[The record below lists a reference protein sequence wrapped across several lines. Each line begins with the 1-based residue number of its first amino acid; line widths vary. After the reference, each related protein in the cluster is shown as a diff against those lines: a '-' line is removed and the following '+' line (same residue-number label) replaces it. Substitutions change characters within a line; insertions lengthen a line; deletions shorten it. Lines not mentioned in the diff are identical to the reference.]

1 MRQAFV
7 IVLAIVFLAGC
18 GGGGGGGE
26 PLTKEEYA
34 SKADAICAK
43 YNAQVKALDDP
54 SNLSELADI
63 ADKTLPILDNAIS
76 DLKKLKPP
84 ADEQSLA
91 TQWLVQVEGLK
102 NDLQEIRDK
111 ANAKDIQAVQQV
123 VPKAE
128 QHNARS
134 NELATELGMTVCNSD

>member
-7 IVLAIVFLAGC
+7 IVLATVFLAGC
-18 GGGGGGGE
+18 GGGGSSGE

-43 YNAQVKALDDP
+43 YNAKVKALENP

-63 ADKTLPILDNAIS
+63 ADKTLPILDDAIS
-76 DLKKLKPP
+76 DLKKLEPP
-84 ADEQSLA
+84 ADEQSVA
-91 TQWLVQVEGLK
+91 SQWLAQVQGLK

-111 ANAKDIQAVQQV
+111 ANAKDIVAVQQV

>member
-1 MRQAFV
+1 VRQALV
-7 IVLAIVFLAGC
+7 TVLTVAFLAGC
-18 GGGGGGGE
+18 GGSGGSSK
-26 PLTKEEYA
+26 PLSKAEYA
-34 SKADAICAK
+34 SKADAVCAK
-43 YNAQVKALDDP
+43 YNKQVKELKNP
-54 SNLSELADI
+54 SNLSELAEI

-84 ADEQSLA
+84 ADEQSIA
-91 TQWLVQVEGLK
+91 AQWLVQVQGLK